1 MLFTRTQK
9 FTALSV
15 PGLSLSI
22 FWIRDDCQQSDRE
35 VWMLRKENLWRSRKE
50 KTEIWKKDTMRK
62 KVSMKNYE
70 KERYLEIKPQILH
83 IWEQSIRKLLRSR
96 WYIKNVDTMNKI
108 KWNKKKYKMK
118 YQKQDTKKIQ
128 KIS

>member
-15 PGLSLSI
+15 PGLSLNI
-22 FWIRDDCQQSDRE
+22 CWIRDDCQQSDRE
-35 VWMLRKENLWRSRKE
+35 VWMLRKKNLWRSRKE

-83 IWEQSIRKLLRSR
+83 IREQSIRKLLRCR

-118 YQKQDTKKIQ
+118 YQKQDTKRIQ
-128 KIS
+128 KKL

>member
-22 FWIRDDCQQSDRE
+22 SWIRDDCQQSDRE

-62 KVSMKNYE
+62 K
-70 KERYLEIKPQILH
+70 YLWRI
-83 IWEQSIRKLLRSR
+83 
-96 WYIKNVDTMNKI
+96 M
-108 KWNKKKYKMK
+108 KKKDIWKSNLK
-118 YQKQDTKKIQ
+118 YYVSESKVLGNSWGADGT
-128 KIS
+128 

>member
-15 PGLSLSI
+15 PGLSLNI
-22 FWIRDDCQQSDRE
+22 CWIRDDCQQSDRE